1 MNIFLTLFR
10 RIFRGKLSKKER
22 EEIIK
27 RLKLKRNS
35 YKIKRDGL

>member
-1 MNIFLTLFR
+1 MNIFLYLFR
-10 RIFRGKLSKKER
+10 RIFKEKLSKKER

-27 RLKLKRNS
+27 KLKLKRNS